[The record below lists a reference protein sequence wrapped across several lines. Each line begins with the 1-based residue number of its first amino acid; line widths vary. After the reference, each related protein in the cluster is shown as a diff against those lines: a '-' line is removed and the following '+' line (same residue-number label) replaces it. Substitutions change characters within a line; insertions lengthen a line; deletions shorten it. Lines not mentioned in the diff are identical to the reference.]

1 MELKSD
7 KIDQEKY
14 RMIWTKARSV
24 SIFGRFNPESAWHQ
38 VDTKIANDRIRVR
51 RIKNLAYAVS
61 GMAASLLIFFSLAFF
76 TSLLTVSESEISMST
91 AYGSRSEVVLPD
103 GSKVKLNAGSTIGYR
118 FNKLKNLRMVDFKGE
133 GFFEVAKSNQP
144 FVIQTPD
151 GLQVKVLGTQFNL
164 SAYPDDQMV
173 KTSLVEGSVE
183 LSINGE
189 NELLLK
195 PGQIAAFDK
204 QSKELEYVSGEVS
217 HQIGWT
223 QDKLYMDNMS
233 LDEVCRYLERWYD
246 VTITIEDPKIGKSI
260 HYTGVLKEQTVQD
273 VLNALSRLSSI
284 NYVVK
289 GKEINISGR

>member
-24 SIFGRFNPESAWHQ
+24 IIFGRFNPEKAWHQ

-51 RIKNLAYAVS
+51 RLKNLAYAAS

-76 TSLLTVSESEISMST
+76 TNLLTVSESEISMST

-103 GSKVKLNAGSTIGYR
+103 GSVVKLNAGSSLSYH
-118 FNKLKNLRMVDFKGE
+118 FDKLSKIRQVEFQGE
-133 GFFEVAKSNQP
+133 GFFEVAKSKQP
-144 FVIQTPD
+144 FVIHTSD

-189 NELLLK
+189 SELLLK
-195 PGQIAAFDK
+195 PGQIASFDK
-204 QSKELEYVSGEVS
+204 QSKELEFVSGDVT
-217 HQIGWT
+217 HLVGWT

-233 LDEVCRYLERWYD
+233 LNEVCRHLERWYD
-246 VTITIEDPKIGKSI
+246 VTITLADPKIGESI

-273 VLNALSRLSSI
+273 VFNALSRLSSI
-284 NYVVK
+284 SYAVK
-289 GKEINISGR
+289 GKEIIISGR